1 MVKANYIQNFEEWA
15 KDFTYAAHLT
25 VRFSDIDMFG
35 IANNAT
41 IISYLEFARIEYFKH
56 LGLMQDW
63 MHEEKVAI
71 PVVADIQC
79 DYVQPI
85 YYDEKIAIH
94 VKVETIGNSS
104 IDIHYLGK
112 NDKNQ
117 TVFTGRST
125 IVQIHKESGK
135 GHLWSEEERHF
146 FQQKEVAKP

>member
-1 MVKANYIQNFEEWA
+1 MVKANYIQDFSKWE
-15 KDFTYAAHLT
+15 KGFTYAAPLT

-63 MHEEKVAI
+63 LLEEQVAV

-79 DYVQPI
+79 DYVKPI
-85 YYDEKIAIH
+85 YYDETISIG
-94 VKVETIGNSS
+94 VKVETIGQSS

-112 NDKNQ
+112 NNKDQ
-117 TVFTGRST
+117 IVFTGRST
-125 IVQIHKESGK
+125 IVQVHKETGK
-135 GHLWSEEERHF
+135 GHPWTHEEKQYFETT
-146 FQQKEVAKP
+146 EVAKQ